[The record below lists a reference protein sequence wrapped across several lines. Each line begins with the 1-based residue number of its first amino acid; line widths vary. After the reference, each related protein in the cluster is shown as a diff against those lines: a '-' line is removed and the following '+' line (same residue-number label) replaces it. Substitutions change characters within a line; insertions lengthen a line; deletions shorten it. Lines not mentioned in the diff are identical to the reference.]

1 MKLHQLSTLVA
12 IADAGG
18 IRGAARALNASPAA
32 ITKSLRQLEESVQL
46 SLVSRGS
53 SGVTLTESGQALLVH
68 ARLMVGQ
75 MARAH
80 EAVNAMR
87 GATQGTLTVAVTPW
101 IAMTFLPDTVT
112 RFCER
117 MPDIRLE
124 FFEGLLSIANPRLRD
139 GSVDFFVGRPMPGV
153 LGVEFDY
160 RPLFSS
166 SCAVV
171 ARAGH
176 PRANC
181 HSLAD
186 LSDLDWMLT
195 WDPAS
200 NGPLAENMFTRHKVP
215 VPRKIHLTHSFSIAI
230 SLLRKT
236 DMVSVFPWPLVEVS
250 AAKENL
256 CVFPLR
262 EQLEDAMVSVISR
275 SGHPRSAVSECFI
288 DCLTETIR
296 EGLESSSPQTRNVL
310 RSVELLI

>member
-32 ITKSLRQLEESVQL
+32 VTKSLRQLEESVQMP
-46 SLVSRGS
+46 LVLRTS
-53 SGVTLTESGQALLVH
+53 SGVTLTESGRALLVH

-75 MARAH
+75 MARAQD
-80 EAVNAMR
+80 AMNTMR
-87 GATQGTLTVAVTPW
+87 GAPEGKLVVAVTPW
-101 IAMTFLPDTVT
+101 IAITFLPDTVT
-112 RFCER
+112 RFCAR
-117 MPDIRLE
+117 MPDVQLE

-139 GSVDFFVGRPMPGV
+139 GSLDFFVGRPAPGV
-153 LGVEFDY
+153 PGVDFQY

-166 SCAVV
+166 TCALV

-176 PRANC
+176 PRADAR
-181 HSLAD
+181 SLAELID
-186 LSDLDWMLT
+186 QDWILT
-195 WDPAS
+195 WDPTNEGS
-200 NGPLAENMFTRHKVP
+200 LSENMFTRHGVAM
-215 VPRKIHLTHSFSIAI
+215 PRKLHLTHSFSIAI

-250 AAKENL
+250 AVRENL

-275 SGHPRSAVSECFI
+275 KGHPLSAAAECFI
-288 DCLTETIR
+288 DCLIETIR
-296 EGLESSSPQTRNVL
+296 EGFESTSSQTRNVL
-310 RSVELLI
+310 QSVELLI

>member
-32 ITKSLRQLEESVQL
+32 ITKSLRQLEESVQM
-46 SLVSRGS
+46 SLVVRTS
-53 SGVTLTESGQALLVH
+53 SGVTLTASGQALLVH
-68 ARLMVGQ
+68 ARLMVGE

-80 EAVNAMR
+80 EAMNTLR
-87 GATQGTLTVAVTPW
+87 GAPQGKLAVAVTPW
-101 IAMTFLPDTVT
+101 IAMTFLPETVT

-124 FFEGLLSIANPRLRD
+124 FFEGLLPIANPRLRD
-139 GSVDFFVGRPMPGV
+139 GSLDFFIGRPTPGA
-153 LGVEFDY
+153 LGVEFHY

-166 SCAVV
+166 SCALV

-181 HSLAD
+181 RSLAD
-186 LSDLDWMLT
+186 LTDLDWILT
-195 WDPAS
+195 WDPANDS
-200 NGPLAENMFTRHKVP
+200 PQADNIFTRHNVP
-215 VPRKIHLTHSFSIAI
+215 VPRKIHLAHSFSIAVA
-230 SLLRKT
+230 LLRKT

-250 AAKENL
+250 AARENL

-275 SGHPRSAVSECFI
+275 SGHPLSAASECFI
-288 DCLTETIR
+288 ECLIESIR
-296 EGLESSSPQTRNVL
+296 EGFNSTSPQTRNVL
-310 RSVELLI
+310 QSVELLI

>member
-1 MKLHQLSTLVA
+1 MKLHQLSSLVA

-32 ITKSLRQLEESVQL
+32 ITKSLRQLEESVQM
-46 SLVSRGS
+46 SLVLRTS

-68 ARLMVGQ
+68 ARLMTGQ
-75 MARAH
+75 MARAQ
-80 EAVNAMR
+80 EAMNSMR
-87 GATQGTLTVAVTPW
+87 GTTEGKLAVAVTPW
-101 IAMTFLPDTVT
+101 IAMTFLPETVT

-139 GSVDFFVGRPMPGV
+139 GSLDFFVGRPTPGV
-153 LGVEFDY
+153 PGVEFHY

-166 SCAVV
+166 SCALVGRV
-171 ARAGH
+171 GH
-176 PRANC
+176 PRANAR
-181 HSLAD
+181 SLAE
-186 LSDLDWMLT
+186 LSDLDWVLT

-200 NGPLAENMFTRHKVP
+200 GPLAENMFTRHNVP
-215 VPRKIHLTHSFSIAI
+215 LPRKIHLTHSFSIAV

-250 AAKENL
+250 SARENL

-275 SGHPRSAVSECFI
+275 SGHPLSAAAECFI
-288 DCLTETIR
+288 DCLIGTIR
-296 EGLESSSPQTRNVL
+296 EGLDSSSPQTRHVL
-310 RSVELLI
+310 QSVDLLI